1 MGDRIDGK
9 VIALGVKEDIK
20 NFVESKKLKG
30 INTPKVTSILVGNDG
45 GSLFYLN
52 NQEKVAV
59 SLGLEFERIHLS
71 EEVTEIELIKKIGEL
86 NNDNSVNGV
95 ILQLPLP
102 KNMDEK
108 KIISSISP
116 EKDIDCLTFVNQG
129 KLYMGEDTFMPCTPK
144 SVLTILKS
152 LNINLEGMEVV
163 VVGRSNIVGKPASAL
178 MLKEN
183 CTVTICHSRTK
194 ELKEVCK
201 RADILIVAIG
211 KAKFIDDSYV
221 KDGAIVI
228 DVGTNSV
235 EGKITGDVDF
245 EKVINKAAFVT
256 PVPGGVGA
264 LTTTLLMKN
273 VCEAL
278 EKYENEN

>member
-1 MGDRIDGK
+1 MGKRIDGK
-9 VIALGVKEDIK
+9 EIALEIKEEIK
-20 NFVESKKLKG
+20 EF
-30 INTPKVTSILVGNDG
+30 INKRKENNLNVPKVASILVGNDG

-52 NQEKVAV
+52 NQEKVAT
-59 SLGLEFERIHLS
+59 SLGMEFEKVHLN
-71 EEVTEIELIKKIGEL
+71 EEVTEEELINKIDKL
-86 NNDNSVNGV
+86 NNDNTVSGI

-102 KNMDEK
+102 KHIDEK
-108 KIISSISP
+108 KVISAISP
-116 EKDIDCLTFVNQG
+116 KKDVDCLTFVNQG

-163 VVGRSNIVGKPASAL
+163 VIGRSNIVGKPAGAL
-178 MLKEN
+178 LLKEN
-183 CTVTICHSRTK
+183 CTVTMCHSRTK
-194 ELKEVCK
+194 NLRGVCK
-201 RADILIVAIG
+201 RADILVVAIG
-211 KAKFIDDSYV
+211 KAKFVDESFV

-245 EKVINKAAFVT
+245 DKVIDVASFVT

-273 VCEAL
+273 ACEAI
-278 EKYENEN
+278 EKYED